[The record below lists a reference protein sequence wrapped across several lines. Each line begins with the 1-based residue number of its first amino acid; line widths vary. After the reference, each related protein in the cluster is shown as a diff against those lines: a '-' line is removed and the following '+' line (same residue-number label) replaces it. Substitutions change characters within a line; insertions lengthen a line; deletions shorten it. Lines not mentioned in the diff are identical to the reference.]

1 MKTINIP
8 QQVENVIKQLEQA
21 GYEAYAVGGC
31 VRDCLLGLD
40 PVDWDITTSAAPEK
54 TMEIFG
60 DRAIPTGL
68 QFGTV
73 SVKSDGY
80 IVEVTTFRT
89 DGVYTD
95 NRRPDSI
102 GYASS
107 LPEDLA
113 RRDYT
118 VNAIAYSLS
127 GEIIDPF
134 NGCRDLKNKL
144 IRAVGAPRERFEEDA
159 LRMFRGLRIAAK
171 LGFSIHPNTFSAI
184 YEKAHLAAFLSA
196 ERIKDELKKFLVC
209 PNTYMITCVFE
220 SGLMSSFGIGS
231 TCPDF
236 ENLCVLPAEG
246 SSRLCA
252 MCYALEKENA
262 ISSAKSFLEDLHFD
276 RHSIKLA
283 ESVNEILKHG
293 LHNDIVSWKHLL
305 SSHGEEVCITVALVA
320 QAIDDFDFGTV
331 LRQVIESGECWSTKS
346 LAIDGNDLI
355 KLGYAGKS
363 IGDELEKLLMY
374 VIECPAEN
382 NKDTLLAI
390 AEKDLTKN
398 Q

>member
-1 MKTINIP
+1 MSIINIP
-8 QQVENVIKQLEQA
+8 KPVEKVIVMLEQA

-31 VRDCLLGLD
+31 VRDCLLGME
-40 PVDWDITTSAAPEK
+40 PHDWDVTTSAAPDR
-54 TMEIFG
+54 TMAVFG
-60 DRAIPTGL
+60 DDAIPTGL

-73 SVKSDGY
+73 SVKSDDY

-107 LPEDLA
+107 LPEDLS

-134 NGCRDLKNKL
+134 NGLRDLRNKL
-144 IRAVGAPRERFEEDA
+144 IRAVGNPRERYEEDA
-159 LRMFRGLRIAAK
+159 LRMFRGLRIAAR

-196 ERIKDELKKFLVC
+196 ERIRDELKKFLVC
-209 PNTYMITCVFE
+209 PNTYMITCIFE
-220 SGLMSSFGIGS
+220 SGLMKSFGIGNS
-231 TCPDF
+231 CPDF
-236 ENLCVLPAEG
+236 EILCELPPDG
-246 SSRLCA
+246 YSRLCA
-252 MCYALEKENA
+252 MCYLLEKENV
-262 ISSAKSFLEDLHFD
+262 IPSTKSFLEDLRFD
-276 RHSIKLA
+276 RHSIKMA
-283 ESVNEILKHG
+283 EAVTSLLISG
-293 LHNDIVSWKHLL
+293 LPNDMIKWKHLL
-305 SSHGEEVCITVALVA
+305 ASHGQDACINAALVA
-320 QAIDDFDFGTV
+320 NTVDNFDFASV

-355 KLGYAGKS
+355 ALGYKGKS
-363 IGDELEKLLMY
+363 IGDELEKLLIY
-374 VIECPAEN
+374 VIECPEEN
-382 NKDTLLAI
+382 IASTLLNVA
-390 AEKDLTKN
+390 KNDLSN
-398 Q
+398 F

>member
-1 MKTINIP
+1 MSIIQLP
-8 QQVENVIKQLEQA
+8 VPVENVIKKLEEA

-31 VRDCLLGLD
+31 VRDCLLGLV
-40 PVDWDITTSAAPEK
+40 PQDWDVTTSAAPEK

-60 DRAIPTGL
+60 ENAIPTGL

-73 SVKSDGY
+73 SVKSDDY

-107 LPEDLA
+107 MPEDLS

-134 NGCRDLKNKL
+134 NGIRDLRNKL

-159 LRMFRGLRIAAK
+159 LRMFRGLRIAAR
-171 LGFSIHPNTFSAI
+171 LDFSIHPNTFSAI

-196 ERIKDELKKFLVC
+196 ERIKDELKKFLIC
-209 PNTYMITCVFE
+209 PNTYMITCIFE
-220 SGLMSSFGIGS
+220 SGLMKSFGVGNN
-231 TCPDF
+231 CPDF
-236 ENLCVLPAEG
+236 ENLCALPTED

-252 MCYALEKENA
+252 MCYLLEKENV
-262 ISSAKSFLEDLHFD
+262 ISSSRKFLEDLRFD
-276 RHSIKLA
+276 RHSIKMA
-283 ESVNEILKHG
+283 EAVTELLKSG
-293 LHNDIVSWKHLL
+293 LPDNTVKWKKLL
-305 SSHGEEVCITVALVA
+305 FRYGLEACTTAALIA
-320 QAIDDFDFGTV
+320 DKLEGHRHSAV
-331 LRQVIESGECWSTKS
+331 LYHIIESGECWNIGS
-346 LAIDGNDLI
+346 LAVNGNDLI
-355 KLGYAGKS
+355 KLGYSGKA
-363 IGDELEKLLMY
+363 IGIELEKLLMY
-374 VIECPAEN
+374 VIAEPDCN
-382 NKDTLLAI
+382 TASVLLSL
-390 AEKDLTKN
+390 AEKDLAST
-398 Q
+398 